1 MKKIIFFLF
10 LLTSCSLNSNSAYW
24 NENTNL
30 KYEELK
36 YEKDYTFDE
45 YGKILEQYDKR
56 NKIPELNFDN
66 LYSSLLMFKN
76 SANIFFEMILRVIKE
91 LIRWQDC

>member
-24 NENTNL
+24 NENKNL

-36 YEKDYTFDE
+36 YEKDCRDW
-45 YGKILEQYDKR
+45 
-56 NKIPELNFDN
+56 
-66 LYSSLLMFKN
+66 LLWADDQCLIKGIFYH
-76 SANIFFEMILRVIKE
+76 SNI
-91 LIRWQDC
+91 